1 MISFLLSIDHYFMSF
16 TRAATTILTGFLVL
30 QLLSSCGVLKL
41 TTPTRRQYTKV
52 KKYPKD
58 KPFVYTNEI
67 KVVNNKLSKDS
78 LTLLEDGLET
88 QLDDSMRLTV
98 KQSWIVLKRL
108 EQPAAFDTT
117 YANQSARNME
127 IYLQTMGY
135 FNGKVTVDTVL
146 DSIYRNNPDR
156 LQKRVAT
163 KFTVNT
169 GPVFRIDS
177 IALIPNDSNRVQ
189 INPIRELTI
198 QHNSQSYLKKGMA
211 FSEELISLEMNR
223 LIELYRNNGY
233 YNMTRDAIYADVDT
247 VFLALLDPTL
257 GFDPIRQFE
266 VFQEAMERRKN
277 PLINVYIRTKPNLK
291 DSIFRQYYNRNI
303 VVYPEYKGGEIVDSV
318 KYIDSVRN
326 NITVRFQEGKFKP
339 AFIRRNLRLRTDSLF
354 SSLKVNQTADEL
366 NKLNVWQVIRI
377 QPKIA
382 VDDSFSIDY
391 DLFLIPYKRFTF
403 STNVESVFNQVQ
415 SALATAGN
423 LVGFGVNFG
432 LQDRNI
438 AKQGIQM
445 NNSVRAGIELGL
457 PPINSGLQATEL
469 TFSNSLT
476 SPRIPSW
483 LFTRKSRR
491 WLNRKT
497 FLTSSVSFID
507 RNINQNGLFALTTV
521 SSTFGWQFQTP
532 RNAIWRLSPVNI
544 EYVKLYDIS
553 QSFQEQLNSNVFL
566 RNSFNQG
573 FVLGNVNANF
583 TKRFQ
588 NKHRLNHLS
597 AFRVNF
603 EESGALFGR
612 LKKVIPLFDKEL
624 FEYVK
629 ADAEYKYQILRPGTN
644 LERWVFRGAIGT
656 GYLYDNDTSSMPF
669 FKQFAGGGPNS
680 MRAWPLRSIGP
691 GASVADIR
699 TGRNQFFSRSGDMM
713 IEANAEYRYN
723 ILSIWPNTLI
733 LRGALFTDIGNVW
746 NFRNKSNIGNDT
758 VVFKL
763 KNLYRDMSVSVGTG
777 FRLDFVGLFLIRVD
791 IGYRLKNPA
800 YPYVDVNDG
809 WRVPKVSFSNLFGRS
824 DASRNWRYENINI
837 SLGIGYPFQW

>member
-1 MISFLLSIDHYFMSF
+1 MSF
-16 TRAATTILTGFLVL
+16 TRLTITIFTCLAVLSVLVSCSSTNLTRG
-30 QLLSSCGVLKL
+30 K
-41 TTPTRRQYTKV
+41 YKV
-52 KKYPKD
+52 KKYPKN
-58 KPFVYTNEI
+58 KPFVYFNEI
-67 KVVNNKLSKDS
+67 KVVDNKLRKDS
-78 LTLLEDGLET
+78 LTLLKGGLET
-88 QLDDSMRLTV
+88 QLDDSMQVVV
-98 KQSWIVLKRL
+98 KQRWLIFKRI
-108 EQPAAFDTT
+108 ENPPVFDTS

-135 FNGKVTVDTVL
+135 YNSKVTIDTVYI
-146 DSIYRNNPDR
+146 DSVHKEDPER
-156 LQKRVAT
+156 LQIRAAT
-163 KFTVNT
+163 KFRVNT

-189 INPIRELTI
+189 ILPIKELTD
-198 QHNSQSYLKKGMA
+198 QNNSQTFLRKGMP
-211 FSEELISLEMNR
+211 FSEQLISREMNR

-233 YNMTRDAIYADVDT
+233 YNMTRDAIYVEVDT
-247 VFLALLDPTL
+247 HFLPLLDPSL
-257 GFDPIRQFE
+257 ALDPIRQFE
-266 VFQEAMERRKN
+266 VFQEAQERRKN

-291 DSIFRQYYNRNI
+291 DSIFRQFYNRNI
-303 VVYPEYKGGEIVDSV
+303 VVYPEFKGGESIDSV

-326 NITVRFQEGKFKP
+326 NISVRFQEGKFKP
-339 AFIRRNLRLRTDSLF
+339 AFIRRNLRIRTDSLF

-377 QPKIA
+377 QPKLA
-382 VDDSFSIDY
+382 TDDSNSIDY
-391 DLFLIPYKRFTF
+391 DLFMIPYKRFTF

-415 SALATAGN
+415 SGLTTAGN
-423 LVGFGVNFG
+423 LVGFGVTVG

-445 NNSVRAGIELGL
+445 NNTLRGGIELGL

-469 TFSNSLT
+469 TYNNSIST
-476 SPRIPSW
+476 PRIPSW

-497 FLTSSVSFID
+497 FLTSSISFID
-507 RNINQNGLFALTTV
+507 RNINQNGLFALTTA

-532 RNAIWRLSPVNI
+532 KNLLWRISPLNV
-544 EYVKLYDIS
+544 EYVKLYDLS
-553 QSFQEQLNSNVFL
+553 ESFKTQLANNVYL

-573 FVLGNVNANF
+573 FVLGNINANA
-583 TKRFQ
+583 TKRFTF
-588 NKHRLNHLS
+588 KKRENHL
-597 AFRVNF
+597 AALRVNF

-612 LKKVIPLFDKEL
+612 LKNVINLFDEEL

-629 ADAEYKYQILRPGTN
+629 ADAEFKYQIIRPGTN
-644 LERWVFRGAIGT
+644 LERWVFRAAAGAGF
-656 GYLYDNDTSSMPF
+656 LYDNDSSSMPF
-669 FKQFAGGGPNS
+669 FKQYAGGGPNS

-691 GASVADIR
+691 GASIADTR
-699 TGRNQFFSRSGDMM
+699 TGRNQFFSRSGDM
-713 IEANAEYRYN
+713 IFEANAEYRYD

-746 NFRNKSNIGNDT
+746 NFRNQSNIGNDT

-763 KNLYRDMSVSVGTG
+763 KNLYRDLSVSVGTG

-800 YPYVDVNDG
+800 YPFVATDAG
-809 WRVPKVSFSNLFGRS
+809 WRIPRLSDVENLFSRS
-824 DASRNWRYENINI
+824 TEARTWRYENINI

>member
-1 MISFLLSIDHYFMSF
+1 MSF

-30 QLLSSCGVLKL
+30 QLLSSCGILKL

-135 FNGKVTVDTVL
+135 FNGKVSVDTVL
-146 DSIYRNNPDR
+146 DSIFRNNPDR

-177 IALIPNDSNRVQ
+177 IALIPNDSNRFQ

-198 QHNSQSYLKKGMA
+198 QHNSQSYLRKGMP

-266 VFQEAMERRKN
+266 VFQEAQERRKN

-303 VVYPEYKGGEIVDSV
+303 VVYPEFKGGEIVDSV
-318 KYIDSVRN
+318 RYIDSARN

-382 VDDSFSIDY
+382 VDDSSSIDY

-573 FVLGNVNANF
+573 FVLGNINANF

-588 NKHRLNHLS
+588 NKKKLNHAS
-597 AFRVNF
+597 AFRINF

-629 ADAEYKYQILRPGTN
+629 TDAEYKYQIYRPGTAQ
-644 LERWVFRGAIGT
+644 ERWIFRGAIGA

-713 IEANAEYRYN
+713 LEANVEYRYD

-809 WRVPKVSFSNLFGRS
+809 WRVPKVSMSNLFGRS
-824 DASRNWRYENINI
+824 DANRNWRYENINI